1 MTVPPPA
8 SPVQPFALIPAA
20 YLLLMREE
28 AGEAA
33 PSRRTR
39 VLLQLRQSTGY
50 MDGYWACGVAGHVD
64 DGEPVT
70 ATAAREAAEEVGIVV
85 DPDRIEPLTTLH
97 RSNDVGGAALEQRV
111 DFFFTARAWAG
122 EPRIMESA
130 KCAGLEWFS
139 LADLPERVPPHE
151 RTILARLAA
160 ALDGGAPVPAI
171 LPFGFDGERI
181 ERYRVARPH

>member
-1 MTVPPPA
+1 MNVPPCA
-8 SPVQPFALIPAA
+8 SSARPFALIPAA
-20 YLLLMREE
+20 YLLLLREE
-28 AGEAA
+28 PGRGA
-33 PSRRTR
+33 PSLRTR
-39 VLLQLRQSTGY
+39 VLLQLRRGTGY
-50 MDGYWACGVAGHVD
+50 MDGHWACGVAGHVD

-70 ATAAREAAEEVGIVV
+70 RTAAREAAEEVGIAVE
-85 DPDRIEPLTTLH
+85 PGRIEPLTTLH

-111 DFFFTARAWAG
+111 DFFFTARSWTG
-122 EPRIMESA
+122 EPRIMEGS

-139 LADLPERVPPHE
+139 LAGLPEPVPPHE
-151 RTILARLAA
+151 RAVLARLAA